1 MNDYSVFLVQGAFWV
16 SDRRAVIDTG
26 QAYCVIGEE
35 WLTLGGN
42 SQVVMMVDMNGLS
55 RQEPVLKPEILKKS
69 EKSWRADF
77 IALCTQK
84 DEERMISAR
93 LHV

>member
-16 SDRRAVIDTG
+16 SDRRAFIDTG

-55 RQEPVLKPEILKKS
+55 RQEPVLKPEIL
-69 EKSWRADF
+69 EKGGTSWSANLLRHVRR
-77 IALCTQK
+77 
-84 DEERMISAR
+84 RMKR
-93 LHV
+93 D